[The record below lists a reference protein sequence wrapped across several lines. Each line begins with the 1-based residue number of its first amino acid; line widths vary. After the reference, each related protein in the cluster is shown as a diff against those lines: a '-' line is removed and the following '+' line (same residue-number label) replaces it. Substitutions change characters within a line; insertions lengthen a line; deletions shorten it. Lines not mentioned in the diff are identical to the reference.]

1 MKDFYT
7 RVAKE
12 YGTQIAKDYSK
23 MIKERESKPK
33 VYEAH
38 GEGGS
43 LHPAQLRLRVALHPI
58 FGAHRTS
65 QLGAPPHGR
74 QAQARRR

>member
-1 MKDFYT
+1 MKH
-7 RVAKE
+7 K
-12 YGTQIAKDYSK
+12 TQIAKDYSK

-43 LHPAQLRLRVALHPI
+43 HTLSTIP
-58 FGAHRTS
+58 F
-65 QLGAPPHGR
+65 HGGKEKGND
-74 QAQARRR
+74 